1 MPLSV
6 KDPKGEKPV
15 EDALQFPD
23 RAAFD
28 TVAEYD
34 ATVKKYWK
42 AINRYRDLASELH
55 KQLLKG
61 RNSRPGQNKEEHD
74 LK

>member
-1 MPLSV
+1 MPSSV

-42 AINRYRDLASELH
+42 AMDRYRDLASKLH
-55 KQLLKG
+55 EQLLKG
-61 RNSRPGQNKEEHD
+61 CNPRPVQNKEEHD
-74 LK
+74 LE